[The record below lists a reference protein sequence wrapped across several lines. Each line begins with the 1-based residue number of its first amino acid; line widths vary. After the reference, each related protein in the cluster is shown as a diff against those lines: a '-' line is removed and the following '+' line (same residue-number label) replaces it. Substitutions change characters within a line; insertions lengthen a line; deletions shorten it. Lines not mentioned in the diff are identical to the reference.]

1 MENGADNCGSCGRAR
16 RSPAGNADRGKV
28 IIESDQHYYEGGR
41 YVWSAERRR
50 TVWRTCVRQFR
61 EAMERD
67 APSQVIMM
75 VGIPGSG
82 KTTYA
87 RAVDREGV
95 VVLDSTFVE
104 PERRWQIL
112 QIAKAFGVPVVAV
125 WMDTE
130 WDVCARRNEA
140 RGEDRRVPLEVM
152 QAMYQRLFDERPR
165 EEEGFAE
172 VRRVYTRR
180 NGKVVGDGGVMRK
193 AG

>member
-1 MENGADNCGSCGRAR
+1 MRL
-16 RSPAGNADRGKV
+16 
-28 IIESDQHYYEGGR
+28 
-41 YVWSAERRR
+41 
-50 TVWRTCVRQFR
+50 FR
-61 EAMERD
+61 EAMEERRFE
-67 APSQVIMM
+67 QVIML

-82 KTTYA
+82 KSTYA
-87 RAVDREGV
+87 RAADRENV

-112 QIAKAFGVPVVAV
+112 QMARQYNVPVMAV

-130 WDVCARRNEA
+130 WDVCVQRNA
-140 RGEDRRVPLEVM
+140 KRPEDRRVPVEVM

-165 EEEGFAE
+165 EEEGFGE

-180 NGKVVGDGGVMRK
+180 SGKVVGDGGVMKR

>member
-1 MENGADNCGSCGRAR
+1 M
-16 RSPAGNADRGKV
+16 
-28 IIESDQHYYEGGR
+28 IIEADQFYYEGGK
-41 YVWSAERRR
+41 YVWSPERRR
-50 TVWRTCVRQFR
+50 TVWGTCVRLFR
-61 EAMERD
+61 EAMEERRFEH
-67 APSQVIMM
+67 VIMM

-82 KTTYA
+82 KSSYA
-87 RAVDREGV
+87 RAADRENV

-112 QIAKAFGVPVVAV
+112 QMARQYNVPVMAV

-130 WDVCARRNEA
+130 WDVCVQRNA
-140 RGEDRRVPLEVM
+140 KRPEDRRVPVEVM

-165 EEEGFAE
+165 EEEGFGE

-180 NGKVVGDGGVMRK
+180 SGKVVGDGGVMKR

>member
-1 MENGADNCGSCGRAR
+1 MRL
-16 RSPAGNADRGKV
+16 
-28 IIESDQHYYEGGR
+28 
-41 YVWSAERRR
+41 
-50 TVWRTCVRQFR
+50 FR
-61 EAMERD
+61 EAMEERRFE
-67 APSQVIMM
+67 QVIMM

-82 KTTYA
+82 KSSYA
-87 RAVDREGV
+87 RAADRENV

-112 QIAKAFGVPVVAV
+112 QMARQYNVPVMAV

-130 WDVCARRNEA
+130 WDVCVQRNA
-140 RGEDRRVPLEVM
+140 KRPEDRRVPVEVM

-165 EEEGFAE
+165 EEEGFGE

-180 NGKVVGDGGVMRK
+180 SGKVVGDGGVMKR

>member
-1 MENGADNCGSCGRAR
+1 M
-16 RSPAGNADRGKV
+16 
-28 IIESDQHYYEGGR
+28 IIESDRQLYEGGT

-50 TVWRTCVRQFR
+50 AAWAECVREFR
-61 EAMERD
+61 EALERGGVG
-67 APSQVIMM
+67 QVVMM

-82 KTTYA
+82 KSAYA
-87 RAVDREGV
+87 RGIDRDGV

-112 QIAKAFGVPVVAV
+112 QIAKQFGVAVMAV

-130 WDVCARRNEA
+130 WDVCVSRNAARA
-140 RGEDRRVPLEVM
+140 EDRRVPVHVM
-152 QAMYQRLFDERPR
+152 QEAYERLFDERPR

-180 NGKVVGDGGVMRK
+180 SGKVVGDGGVMRK